1 MKSIFY
7 IYSQMSSFVMLTIKY
22 SQEKQTQKWKKRH
35 ISIDP
40 YNLQSQIPCTLT
52 FKASSVC
59 FGSYVLWI
67 FLVHMRTSTA
77 HQSKPVLFCLFVLF
91 SFL

>member
-1 MKSIFY
+1 
-7 IYSQMSSFVMLTIKY
+7 MSSFVMLTIKY

-40 YNLQSQIPCTLT
+40 YNLQSQNPMHTNI
-52 FKASSVC
+52 
-59 FGSYVLWI
+59 
-67 FLVHMRTSTA
+67 
-77 HQSKPVLFCLFVLF
+77 QSFFCLFWFLCFKDISGPYADFYSAPKQTCFVLSICSF